1 MRKKRKQ
8 RSQKDTLK
16 DKAWKVFALWI
27 RERDKRCVTCPNGL
41 AEQAGHFFHNILDFD
56 EENVN
61 GQCVRCN
68 HWLSGNLAVYSTYLL
83 NKLGEKG
90 FKDLDL
96 RHTLAMKG
104 EKKDEQYYQDIIDKY
119 KI

>member
-1 MRKKRKQ
+1 MRKKRSQ
-8 RSQKDTLK
+8 REILK

-27 RERDKRCVTCPNGL
+27 RERDKRCVTCNGL

-56 EENVN
+56 EENIN

-96 RHTLAMKG
+96 RHTLAMRG
-104 EKKDEQYYQDIIDKY
+104 EKKDEEYYVKIIEKY
-119 KI
+119 TL